1 MVYRSDAANRAQGVI
16 KMSINKPI
24 DTLLAIDIGGTKIA
38 AAWVNKGQI
47 IERRQ
52 QPMATEPTGFM
63 DAINQLV
70 LGWPAPE
77 RVAVA
82 ATGYIDGGKV
92 YSVNQH
98 IIEFWDGF
106 PLELHLNTRFACP
119 IVLMNDGQAAAWG
132 EYLVR
137 KGSTV
142 SIAPESLLFI
152 TLSTGVGGGLVLD
165 QQLRIGR
172 QGLAGHIGHTTL
184 SRGPVDGDVQ
194 CGCGRCDCLEKVAS
208 GTALARQASAVFGR
222 RIDSKELFA
231 MARTNSEA
239 EAIIDNAAM
248 AVAEAI
254 SNFQMILDID
264 EVVIGGSVGL
274 ADGMLE
280 RIRQALAQGSRLAR
294 VPVTAALL
302 GADAGL
308 AGIMQWSQV

>member
-1 MVYRSDAANRAQGVI
+1 MVYCGDAANRAQGVI
-16 KMSINKPI
+16 RMPINKPI
-24 DTLLAIDIGGTKIA
+24 DMLLAIDVGGTKIA
-38 AAWVNKGQI
+38 AAWVSKGQI

-52 QPMATEPTGFM
+52 QPMATDPAGFLE
-63 DAINQLV
+63 AINQLV

-106 PLELHLNTRFACP
+106 PLGRHLNTRFACP
-119 IVLMNDGQAAAWG
+119 VVLMNDGQAAAWG
-132 EYLVR
+132 EYLIR
-137 KGSTV
+137 KTSTS

-152 TLSTGVGGGLVLD
+152 TLSTGVGGGLVLH

-172 QGLAGHIGHTTL
+172 QGLAGHVGHTTI

-222 RIDSKELFA
+222 RIDSKELFT
-231 MARTNSEA
+231 MAQTNPEA

-254 SNFQMILDID
+254 SNFQMMLDVD

-274 ADGMLE
+274 ADGMLQ
-280 RIRQALAQGSRLAR
+280 RIRQALAQAPSLAQ

-308 AGIMQWSQV
+308 AGIMQWSQD

>member
-1 MVYRSDAANRAQGVI
+1 
-16 KMSINKPI
+16 MSINRPI

-119 IVLMNDGQAAAWG
+119 VVLMNDGQAAAWG

-137 KGSTV
+137 KSSTV

-208 GTALARQASAVFGR
+208 GTALARQASVVFGR

-280 RIRQALAQGSRLAR
+280 RIRQALAQGSRLAQ